1 MIEFAR
7 DSDGWRRRADPCPW
21 EIAML
26 RHFLVALAVFAGL
39 VLVPASRAQGPIERV
54 GQALDN
60 AGRNI
65 RRTVENA
72 VARGQISAAE
82 QDLIERVLMRIRWDK
97 PLVGSVLQLEVPS
110 YGAVVLRGT
119 VASKAIKERA
129 VDLVQNT
136 IGVTSVVDELVV
148 AKDAK
153 VIQAVPAPAPGPGRV
168 VAVEPVLVPAETR
181 VIIPPSRT
189 VVVPPGTEV
198 VVPRGTTVIEKR

>member
-1 MIEFAR
+1 MY
-7 DSDGWRRRADPCPW
+7 RRL
-21 EIAML
+21 ITTL
-26 RHFLVALAVFAGL
+26 IVLAGF
-39 VLVPASRAQGPIERV
+39 VPAARAQGPIERV

-72 VARGQISAAE
+72 VARGQITAAE
-82 QDLIERVLMRIRWDK
+82 QDLIDRILMRIRWDK
-97 PLVGSVLQLEVPS
+97 QLAGSLLQLEVPA
-110 YGAVVLRGT
+110 YGSVILRGA

-136 IGVTSVVDELVV
+136 IGVTSVVDELAV
-148 AKDAK
+148 AKDAR
-153 VIQAVPAPAPGPGRV
+153 VIQAVPAGPVVVPGPGRV
-168 VAVEPVLVPAETR
+168 VAVPPVLVPAEAQ

>member
-1 MIEFAR
+1 MT
-7 DSDGWRRRADPCPW
+7 
-21 EIAML
+21 
-26 RHFLVALAVFAGL
+26 RHFLTVLIILVGLA
-39 VLVPASRAQGPIERV
+39 PASRAQGPIERV

-72 VARGQISAAE
+72 VARGQITAAE
-82 QDLIERVLMRIRWDK
+82 QDLIDRILMRLRWDK
-97 PLVGSVLQLEVPS
+97 QLAGSVLQLEVPS
-110 YGAVVLRGT
+110 YGAVILRGS

-136 IGVTSVVDELVV
+136 IGVTSVVDELAV
-148 AKDAK
+148 AKDTR
-153 VIQAVPAPAPGPGRV
+153 VIQAVPAGPVPIPAPVPAPGRV
-168 VAVEPVLVPAETR
+168 VAVPPVLVPAETR

>member
-1 MIEFAR
+1 M
-7 DSDGWRRRADPCPW
+7 S
-21 EIAML
+21 
-26 RHFLVALAVFAGL
+26 RHLITALVVLAG
-39 VLVPASRAQGPIERV
+39 LVPASRAQGPIERV

-72 VARGQISAAE
+72 VARGQITAAE
-82 QDLIERVLMRIRWDK
+82 QDLIDRILMRIRWDK
-97 PLVGSVLQLEVPS
+97 QLAGSVLQLEVPA
-110 YGAVVLRGT
+110 YGEVILRGS
-119 VASKAIKERA
+119 VASNAIKERA

-136 IGVTSVVDELVV
+136 IGVTGVVDELAV

-153 VIQAVPAPAPGPGRV
+153 VIQAVPVPAGPVPVPAPAPGRV
-168 VAVEPVLVPAETR
+168 VAVPTVLVPAETR

-189 VVVPPGTEV
+189 IVVPPGTEV